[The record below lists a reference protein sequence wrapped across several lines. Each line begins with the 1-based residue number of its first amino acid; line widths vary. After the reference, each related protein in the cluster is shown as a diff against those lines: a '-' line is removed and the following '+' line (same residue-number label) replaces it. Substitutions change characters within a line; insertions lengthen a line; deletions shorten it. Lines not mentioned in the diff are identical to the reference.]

1 MLLAIRYPIRKS
13 FMKKWNKLEAIE
25 ALKGLITK
33 LKIVRQSGR
42 TSQEHIRW
50 LANSLRI
57 LEEVFGK
64 NSRYYQT
71 LVNFSWSETGSR
83 IIQGWDIEYQI
94 EQGHNNAFINQTIQA
109 EGLILAAI
117 DQLEDSE
124 ISDVFED
131 KSSISEASELVS
143 IINLAEKKLRKLVRD
158 TPSKE
163 KEIQDKYE
171 DLLLAN
177 DIDYA
182 KEFPH
187 IMYSSKQYI
196 PDFSFEKYSLAV
208 EIKLCKN
215 DEKILIAQL
224 NDDIIA
230 YKTKFKSILFIIYD
244 LGNIR
249 DIDYF
254 KESFEQFNDVIVQII
269 KH

>member
-1 MLLAIRYPIRKS
+1 
-13 FMKKWNKLEAIE
+13 MKKWNKKEAIE
-25 ALKGLITK
+25 ALKELIKNLK
-33 LKIVRQSGR
+33 LVRQSGR
-42 TSQEHIRW
+42 SSQEHMRW

-57 LEEVFGK
+57 FEEIFGK
-64 NSRYYQT
+64 KSRYYQT
-71 LVNFSWSETGSR
+71 LANFSWSETGSR

-94 EQGHNNAFINQTIQA
+94 EQGHNQAFLNQTKQA

-124 ISDVFED
+124 ISEVYED
-131 KSSISEASELVS
+131 NDSIIKATEIVS
-143 IINLAEKKLRKLVRD
+143 IINLAEKKLRKLIRE

-171 DLLLAN
+171 DLLIAN
-177 DIDYA
+177 DIEYA

-187 IMYSSKQYI
+187 IIYSSKQYI

-215 DEKILIAQL
+215 DEKALIAQL

-230 YKTKFKSILFIIYD
+230 YKTKFKSILFVIYD

-249 DIDYF
+249 DIDTF
-254 KESFEQFNDVIVQII
+254 KESFEKFDDVIVQII

>member
-1 MLLAIRYPIRKS
+1 
-13 FMKKWNKLEAIE
+13 MKKWNKQEAIDSINQ
-25 ALKGLITK
+25 LINQ
-33 LKIVRQSGR
+33 LILVRQNGR

-50 LANSLRI
+50 LANALRI

-64 NSRYYQT
+64 KSRYYQT
-71 LVNFSWSETGSR
+71 LANFSWSETGTR
-83 IIQGWDIEYQI
+83 IIHGWDYDYQI
-94 EQGHNNAFINQTIQA
+94 EQGHKKAFINQTRQA
-109 EGLILAAI
+109 EGLLLAAV
-117 DQLEDSE
+117 DQLDASE
-124 ISDVFED
+124 ISEVYED
-131 KSSISEASELVS
+131 DNSIVEASELVA
-143 IINLAEKKLRKLVRD
+143 IINLAEKKLRKLIRE
-158 TPSKE
+158 TPSRE

-187 IMYSSKQYI
+187 IIYSSKQYI
-196 PDFSFEKYSLAV
+196 PDFSFERFSLAV

-215 DEKILIAQL
+215 DEKSLIAQL

-230 YKTKFKSILFIIYD
+230 YKTKFKSVLFIIYD

-249 DIDYF
+249 DIDTF
-254 KESFEQFNDVIVQII
+254 KQSFEQFDDIIVQII